1 MFLVFN
7 EHLCKQL
14 TRPCFCSEVPSE
26 SWCQITYFWC
36 FNTRSPWSDLL
47 QKMAAKSTPQS
58 AEMCSHSKGF
68 SLWKKIIPRLN
79 ETIIQKI
86 RLHGLSQVLHLA
98 RFKKPTA
105 FVTENMQTTEGML
118 HSLHLKSHSKQ
129 VTTPLSLSLPPAQ
142 QQPIPQLPSTAPLP
156 ACCP

>member
-86 RLHGLSQVLHLA
+86 RLHGLSRVLHLA

-118 HSLHLKSHSKQ
+118 HSLHLKSHSMQ
-129 VTTPLSLSLPPAQ
+129 MTTPLSLSLPPAQ
-142 QQPIPQLPSTAPLP
+142 QQPIPQLPSTASLP